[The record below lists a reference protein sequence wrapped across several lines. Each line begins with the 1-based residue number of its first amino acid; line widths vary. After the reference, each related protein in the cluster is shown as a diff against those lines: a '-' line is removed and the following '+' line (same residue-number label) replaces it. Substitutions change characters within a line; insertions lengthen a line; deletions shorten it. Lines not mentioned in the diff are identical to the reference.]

1 MEINMIYT
9 VTFNPSLDYIIR
21 VKDFRTGQINRTCS
35 EKILPGGKGVNVSI
49 VLSNLGHES
58 TALGF
63 TAGFVGEDIEQ
74 LMRGYGCGTDFIRT
88 VRGNSRINVKMRSER
103 SSAEAESGESGSP
116 DVTETEINGQ
126 GPEITEED
134 LAALFA
140 KLDRIK
146 TQDILVISG
155 SVPGSL
161 PSDIYEQIM
170 ERLGGRGIEIV
181 VDAERELLTRVLR
194 YHPFLIKPNHH
205 ELGDI
210 FGTSIATREQAM
222 PYARKLQEMG
232 ARNVLVSMA
241 GMGAVLVSQNGDE
254 ILLPSPGGTLVN
266 SVGAGDSMV
275 AGFLAGWLETE
286 DYGRAMRMGL
296 AAGSAS
302 AFSAELATRPEVEA
316 LLSNL

>member
-1 MEINMIYT
+1 MIYT

-21 VKDFRTGQINRTCS
+21 VKDFRTGQINRTSS

-63 TAGFVGEDIEQ
+63 TAGFVGEDIEE

-88 VRGNSRINVKMRSER
+88 ARGNSRINVKMRSETC
-103 SSAEAESGESGSP
+103 SAKAERAEPGGP

-126 GPEITEED
+126 GPEITKED

-140 KLDRIK
+140 KLDRLRA
-146 TQDILVISG
+146 QDILVISG

-161 PSDIYEQIM
+161 PSDIYEQII
-170 ERLGGRGIEIV
+170 EHLDGRGIKIV

-194 YHPFLIKPNHH
+194 YHPFLIKPNHY

-210 FGTSIATREQAM
+210 FGTSITTREQAL
-222 PYARKLQEMG
+222 PYARRLQEMG
-232 ARNVLVSMA
+232 ARNVLISMA
-241 GMGAVLVSQNGDE
+241 GMGAVLVSQNRDE
-254 ILLPSPGGTLVN
+254 FLLPSPGGTVVN

-275 AGFLAGWLETE
+275 AGFLAGWLETG
-286 DYGRAMRMGL
+286 DYEQAMRMGL

-302 AFSAELATRPEVEA
+302 AFSEELAAKPEVET
-316 LLSNL
+316 LMRGL